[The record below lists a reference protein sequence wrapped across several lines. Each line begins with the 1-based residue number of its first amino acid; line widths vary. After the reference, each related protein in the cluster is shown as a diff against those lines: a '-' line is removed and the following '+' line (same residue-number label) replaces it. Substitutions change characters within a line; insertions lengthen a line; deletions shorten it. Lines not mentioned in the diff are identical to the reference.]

1 MPIAVGVEGRQGLV
15 EQQIV
20 RVPVT
25 NFQHVLY
32 KLVNVVPGSRITK
45 GVIGIIELLLLRN
58 NLRTVTRASQ
68 NFDGHLLR
76 TVLRSQWSGL
86 LVAISK
92 V

>member
-20 RVPVT
+20 RIPVT

-45 GVIGIIELLLLRN
+45 GVIGIIVYLEI
-58 NLRTVTRASQ
+58 T
-68 NFDGHLLR
+68 
-76 TVLRSQWSGL
+76 
-86 LVAISK
+86 
-92 V
+92 